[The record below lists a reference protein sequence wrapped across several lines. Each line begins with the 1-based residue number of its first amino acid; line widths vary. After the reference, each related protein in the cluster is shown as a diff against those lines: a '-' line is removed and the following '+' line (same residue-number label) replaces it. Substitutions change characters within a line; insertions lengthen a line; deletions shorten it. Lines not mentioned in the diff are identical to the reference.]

1 MPPAG
6 GRVNSKLALLC
17 RCSANRSFLTVQGNV
32 RTMESVIL
40 TKKEQSRLQVH
51 NGLLAEQMTTGQA
64 ATLMGVGTSHTG
76 VF

>member
-1 MPPAG
+1 
-6 GRVNSKLALLC
+6 
-17 RCSANRSFLTVQGNV
+17 
-32 RTMESVIL
+32 MESVIL